1 MDVASLEPGSL
12 ILCESI
18 EVSNETCFHYREAVD
33 DRSSPGG
40 HRQFAHPMAVLALL
54 IGRTME
60 TIGLPPGSIHT
71 NQDIE
76 FFGAIQVD
84 STIDGTGSVVANN
97 VRQGTR
103 FLILELSARYLG
115 TDVLIARST
124 IAVPEERS
132 AS

>member
-1 MDVASLEPGSL
+1 
-12 ILCESI
+12 
-18 EVSNETCFHYREAVD
+18 
-33 DRSSPGG
+33 
-40 HRQFAHPMAVLALL
+40 
-54 IGRTME
+54 ME

-71 NQDIE
+71 TQDIE